1 MISVS
6 NSYVIPLSWR
16 NLLLVLGGGIAL
28 WVLPWLAWP
37 LGKVASARDATRKP
51 PVFRYVKGANGLDG
65 STWSPVLMPLPT
77 SDGFSKKAAVKAMTS
92 KSPVS
97 VLKPQ
102 VTPSLYLEMKDP
114 VIPALVVPGMG
125 SLKRA
130 ELDPGGEDAQVVVP
144 VPATRTEGLQV
155 ELTGEL
161 KVRQFTIPMLQSIP
175 VNAGEATTLMLTAHV
190 ELDPR
195 GFVKHLF
202 LEQPSGVAALD
213 AAVVRS
219 LWSGSGI
226 KGDGLATGRVKLY
239 YWKSGR
245 LEKE

>member
-1 MISVS
+1 MSG
-6 NSYVIPLSWR
+6 R
-16 NLLLVLGGGIAL
+16 TLLLVLGGGIAL

-37 LGKVASARDATRKP
+37 YGRAVSGRDATRKP

-77 SDGFSKKAAVKAMTS
+77 ADGFSKKAAVKAMAS
-92 KSPVS
+92 KSPIS
-97 VLKPQ
+97 VLRPGG
-102 VTPSLYLEMKDP
+102 TPSLYLEMKTP
-114 VIPALVVPGMG
+114 VVPALAVPGMV

-130 ELDPGGEDAQVVVP
+130 ELDPGGEDVQVLVP
-144 VPATRTEGLQV
+144 VPATRKEGLQI
-155 ELTGEL
+155 ELTDEL
-161 KVRQFTIPMLQSIP
+161 KARQFSAPMIQSIP
-175 VNAGEATTLMLTAHV
+175 VNAGEATALMLTAHV

-219 LWSGSGI
+219 LWAGSGI
-226 KGDGLATGRVKLY
+226 KGDGLVTGRVRIY
-239 YWKSGR
+239 DWKSGR
-245 LEKE
+245 SEKE